1 MKTLLLVLV
10 LCSCFA
16 ITSSTRQEDSSY
28 RKERGCHEDPAQ
40 VMQIC
45 NDHTIIKSRYVDPI
59 VCTSFQGKPLDD
71 REEWV
76 SPADSS
82 DDDSSDDYYCERD
95 SSDDEEGS
103 SDDEED
109 SSNDEEDYTSIY
121 DDNYIPEGNE
131 LTYKFRDTNE
141 YLKHTVSMIYHP
153 RNHTNPR
160 RWVVPPYPKGY
171 AKEEEEDEYKKARKE
186 RIELLWACEY
196 WAYAFN
202 VIIVFGSWVKYMQ
215 FFEMMGLF
223 DESIYPDYN

>member
-16 ITSSTRQEDSSY
+16 ITSSTRQEDSSF
-28 RKERGCHEDPAQ
+28 RKERGYHEDPAQ
-40 VMQIC
+40 VMQMC

-59 VCTSFQGKPLDD
+59 VCTSFKP
-71 REEWV
+71 
-76 SPADSS
+76 PADSS
-82 DDDSSDDYYCERD
+82 DDDSSDDEEGSSDDYYCERD
-95 SSDDEEGS
+95 SSDDEEDSSDDKEYS

-109 SSNDEEDYTSIY
+109 YASIY
-121 DDNYIPEGNE
+121 DNNYIPEENE

-141 YLKHTVSMIYHP
+141 HLKNTVSMVYHP

-202 VIIVFGSWVKYMQ
+202 VLIVFGSWVKYMQ

-223 DESIYPDYN
+223 DESIYPDFN